1 MSIRAYI
8 AVGILLAIG
17 GLFAT
22 QQARITLALRQA
34 QAAMEDADT
43 AKARAALL
51 AAELQ
56 FARLSQRVVTQ
67 YIDRVTVV
75 HERGQT
81 IIKEVPTYV
90 TPQADAQCPV
100 PAGFVSLHDAAAAN
114 AVPDPGAAGDP
125 DAPAPGI
132 TLSRVATTVA
142 GNYTACHATREQVIA
157 LQAFITGLVAVLR
170 EANTQ

>member
-8 AVGILLAIG
+8 AIGILLAIG

-22 QQARITLALRQA
+22 QQVRIKAALRQA
-34 QAAMEDADT
+34 QSAMDDAT
-43 AKARAALL
+43 QSKARAALL
-51 AAELQ
+51 AAELD
-56 FARLSQRVVTQ
+56 FAHLTQRVVTQ

-75 HERGQT
+75 RERGQT

-100 PAGFVSLHDAAAAN
+100 PAGFVRLHDAAAAN
-114 AVPDPGAAGDP
+114 AVPDPGTPGSA

-132 TLSRVATTVA
+132 TLSRIATTVA
-142 GNYTACHATREQVIA
+142 GNYTTCHETREQLIA
-157 LQAFITGLVAVLR
+157 LQDWVTQMRAAAI
-170 EANTQ
+170 ANAQ